1 MGISFRCN
9 DFMYSY
15 ASAIPPKIST
25 HSHHYYEFLLFLSG
39 DASYMIEN
47 SSYKANSG
55 DIFITRPGELH
66 TISFNSDAP
75 YERYFIQ
82 VSGDWISMLP
92 YDLLRAIDS
101 FESGANNYIPAS
113 LAEQYGLIDF
123 FKNIYPYLENKTEL
137 NLPENQAM
145 VRCYIIQ
152 FLAKLNMLFKNEAKS
167 FYNTNENKAVVKIKN
182 YINKNFINGISLDKL
197 AEHMY
202 MNKYYMCHMFKEE
215 TGLTI
220 KEFVNTRRIA
230 MAKQLL
236 PKYKSVK
243 DLYSACGF
251 NDYSAFYK
259 TFKRFTGVSPMEF
272 LK

>member
-1 MGISFRCN
+1 MYISPF
-9 DFMYSY
+9 YS
-15 ASAIPPKIST
+15 PCLKILFNKNFKT
-25 HSHHYYEFLLFLSG
+25 GGDLAHLKILPHGFVWRKYTKIRLSHKFFFCS
-39 DASYMIEN
+39 
-47 SSYKANSG
+47 
-55 DIFITRPGELH
+55 
-66 TISFNSDAP
+66 
-75 YERYFIQ
+75 
-82 VSGDWISMLP
+82 
-92 YDLLRAIDS
+92 IDV
-101 FESGANNYIPAS
+101 F
-113 LAEQYGLIDF
+113 DF